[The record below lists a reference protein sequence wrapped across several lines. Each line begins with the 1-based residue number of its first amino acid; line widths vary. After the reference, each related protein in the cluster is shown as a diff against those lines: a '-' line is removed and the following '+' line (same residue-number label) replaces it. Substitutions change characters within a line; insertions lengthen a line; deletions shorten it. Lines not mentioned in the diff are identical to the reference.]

1 MGVPAIATAVPAPP
15 ENEAVRRACA
25 GDLPAFEEIYR
36 SHVGRIYGLC
46 LRMTG
51 NPHRAEEQTQETFV
65 RAWQKLGTFRGGP
78 AFPAWLRRVAVNVVL
93 GERRSRGR
101 RPEDDRPFED
111 PAEFGQIA
119 RETPDSAL
127 DLERAIAA
135 LPAGARQVFVLHQIE
150 GYRHEEIARMMNVTS
165 GTTKAQ
171 LHRAR
176 KLLMEALQ

>member
-1 MGVPAIATAVPAPP
+1 M
-15 ENEAVRRACA
+15 
-25 GDLPAFEEIYR
+25 
-36 SHVGRIYGLC
+36 
-46 LRMTG
+46 
-51 NPHRAEEQTQETFV
+51 
-65 RAWQKLGTFRGGP
+65 
-78 AFPAWLRRVAVNVVL
+78 L

-111 PAEFGQIA
+111 PAEFGQVA